1 MTTEDNKGMARRFFA
16 ALGANDQAA
25 LNELLAP
32 DFVAHHSATP
42 GPLNREVL
50 LQGISMISA
59 AFSDNHYTI
68 EDQIAEG
75 DRVATRVTWRATHT
89 GDFQGHPPTG
99 KQIEVSGIAIERH
112 KDGKIVERWLNYD
125 QLGVMQQLGLVPPPQ
140 AGR

>member
-1 MTTEDNKGMARRFFA
+1 MTTEENKAIARRFFE

-42 GPLNREVL
+42 GLLNREAL
-50 LQGISMISA
+50 LQGISMVSV
-59 AFSDNHYTI
+59 AFSDNYYTI

-89 GDFQGHPPTG
+89 GDFQGYSPTG

-140 AGR
+140 PTK

>member
-1 MTTEDNKGMARRFFA
+1 MTTEQNKAIAHRFFE

-25 LNELLAP
+25 LNELLVP
-32 DFVAHHSATP
+32 DFVAHHSGTL
-42 GPLNREVL
+42 GPLNRAAL

-75 DRVATRVTWRATHT
+75 DRVTTRVTWQATHT
-89 GDFQGHPPTG
+89 GDFQGYPPTG
-99 KQIEVSGIAIERH
+99 KQIEVGGIAIERH

-125 QLGVMQQLGLVPPPQ
+125 QLGVMQQLGLIPPPQ
-140 AGR
+140 ANR